1 MVKID
6 YGYSRAE
13 RVVRRFTVI
22 LRINLPDSQYY
33 WFTSILKRFRFFTSK
48 RDLQDLLLESP
59 KYFTSRPVELQNLTV
74 CITHD
79 IDSADCAKYLKG
91 ILLINNQFGVLP
103 TINFLT
109 SGSYKL
115 TPRLLD
121 LVVEF
126 NGEIGLHGDYHDLYF
141 CCREKSQIAIRL
153 NEMLRSFPTEL
164 TPKSFRH
171 PGFGMSEDLASVLAD
186 FGFTRDASLKS
197 GALLGEPGDYPS
209 PKFLPLTS
217 ILEVRTS
224 ISDDA
229 MVREFGLTDSQ
240 QLNLITKVAT
250 EVASNN
256 GVLNMNFHPGI
267 VGKNFASYENLLK
280 TLTSQF
286 NTTFQTLQGV
296 TSDEGN

>member
-1 MVKID
+1 MAKID
-6 YGYSRAE
+6 YGYSRIE

-22 LRINLPDSQYY
+22 LRKNLPDSQYY

-48 RDLQDLLLESP
+48 IDLQDLISQSP
-59 KYFTSRPVELQNLTV
+59 HYFTSRPVELQNLTV

-79 IDSADCAKYLKG
+79 IDSADCAKYLKS
-91 ILLINNQFGVLP
+91 ILQINNEFGVLP

-115 TPRLLD
+115 TPQLLD

-141 CCREKSQIAIRL
+141 CCRDKSQIVTRL
-153 NEMLRSFPTEL
+153 NDMLNSFPTEL
-164 TPKSFRH
+164 APKSFRH
-171 PGFGMSEDLASVLAD
+171 PGFGMSEALASVLAD

-197 GALLGEPGDYPS
+197 GALLSSPRIYPA

-229 MVREFGLTDSQ
+229 MVREFGLTDSEQ
-240 QLNLITKVAT
+240 INLITKVAS
-250 EVASNN
+250 EVAIND

-267 VGKNFASYENLLK
+267 VGQKFASYENILER
-280 TLTSQF
+280 LTTQF
-286 NTTFQTLQGV
+286 NTTFKTLQGV
-296 TSDEGN
+296 TLDE